1 MFDFH
6 GFEMTVFKLL
16 IGIILIVLYLRLT
29 GKQQTAQLTPIDFI
43 GNFIL
48 GGTIGGVI
56 YNHTISF
63 AEYISVLI
71 VTLAIVSGLNYLTS
85 KFMATRSL
93 VMGKA
98 YTIIEGGRFTQDA
111 LDSTDHKL
119 DPVEFLAEL
128 RGMGIF
134 SLSDISLVQR
144 EANGSLTVRRKGEGG
159 VNYVLV
165 SNGQIVSDNMELAGR
180 SDKWLRD
187 ELEQAGA
194 GALENLFLV
203 ELDAHRHLTIVDQS
217 GLTTSSAISDAAVDE
232 VTTVTEFDDPGTQT
246 ATLEDFIPADTQPD
260 EASSQTNN

>member
-16 IGIILIVLYLRLT
+16 IGVILIVLHLRLT
-29 GKQQTAQLTPIDFI
+29 GKQQTVQMTPIDFI

-48 GGTIGGVI
+48 GGIIGGVI
-56 YNHTISF
+56 YNQAFSF
-63 AEYISVLI
+63 AKYISVLL
-71 VTLAIVSGLNYLTS
+71 VTFAIVSGLNYLTS
-85 KFMATRSL
+85 KFMPTRSL

-111 LDSTDHKL
+111 LDSADHKL

-165 SNGQIVSDNMELAGR
+165 SNGQVVTDNLELAHR
-180 SDKWLRD
+180 DEKWLRA
-187 ELEQAGA
+187 ELSSAGT
-194 GALENLFLV
+194 GEVEDLFVV
-203 ELDAHRHLTIVDQS
+203 ELDADNRLNIVDQA
-217 GLTTSSAISDAAVDE
+217 GNTTALTVCDPAVTE
-232 VTTVTEFDDPGTQT
+232 VTTVTEFQNPDSEAPTLQDFAAGRTDANTQ
-246 ATLEDFIPADTQPD
+246 
-260 EASSQTNN
+260 ASK

>member
-63 AEYISVLI
+63 PEYISVLI

-85 KFMATRSL
+85 KFIATRSL

-98 YTIIEGGRFTQDA
+98 YTIIEGGRFTQSA
-111 LDSTDHKL
+111 LDDTDHKL
-119 DPVEFLAEL
+119 DPVELLAEL

-134 SLSDISLVQR
+134 SLHDLQLVQR

-165 SNGQIVSDNMELAGR
+165 SNGQIVADNLNLAHR
-180 SDKWLRD
+180 DEDWLRHEISQAGVG
-187 ELEQAGA
+187 ELE
-194 GALENLFLV
+194 NIFLV
-203 ELDAHRHLTIVDQS
+203 ELTPDNRLNIVDES
-217 GLTTSSAISDAAVDE
+217 GNTTAMNISDPAVNV
-232 VTTVTEFDDPGTQT
+232 VTTVAEFQNPETTT
-246 ATLEDFIPADTQPD
+246 ATLEDFAADKASDEENPAH
-260 EASSQTNN
+260 

>member
-1 MFDFH
+1 MFDVH

-16 IGIILIVLYLRLT
+16 IGIILIVLHLRLT
-29 GKQQTAQLTPIDFI
+29 GKQQTTQLTPIDFI

-48 GGTIGGVI
+48 GGVIGGVI
-56 YNHTISF
+56 YNHAISF
-63 AEYISVLI
+63 AEYISFLL
-71 VTLAIVSGLNYLTS
+71 VTFGIISGLNYLTS
-85 KFMATRSL
+85 KFMSTRSL

-165 SNGQIVSDNMELAGR
+165 SSGQVVTDNLELAGH
-180 SDKWLRD
+180 SEEWLRG
-187 ELEQAGA
+187 ELEQAGVTD
-194 GALENLFLV
+194 LVDLFLV
-203 ELDAHRHLTIVDQS
+203 ELDAADRLNIVDQE
-217 GLTTSSAISDAAVDE
+217 GQTTSVRISDPKAVE
-232 VTTVTEFDDPGTQT
+232 VTTVTEFQAPHEQS
-246 ATLEDFIPADTQPD
+246 ATLEDVIPEDAREGVATSDG
-260 EASSQTNN
+260 

>member
-16 IGIILIVLYLRLT
+16 IGITLIVLHLRLT
-29 GKQQTAQLTPIDFI
+29 GKQQTVQLTPIDFI

-48 GGTIGGVI
+48 GGIIGGVI
-56 YNHTISF
+56 YNHAISF
-63 AEYISVLI
+63 AEYISFLLVAFGI
-71 VTLAIVSGLNYLTS
+71 ISGLNYLTS
-85 KFMATRSL
+85 KFMSTRSL

-111 LDSTDHKL
+111 LDNTDHKL

-165 SNGQIVSDNMELAGR
+165 SNGQVVTDNLKLAHR
-180 SDKWLRD
+180 DEEWLRTELSSAGVG
-187 ELEQAGA
+187 ELED
-194 GALENLFLV
+194 LFVV
-203 ELDAHRHLTIVDQS
+203 ELDANNRLNIISQTGNTTAMTVSDPTI
-217 GLTTSSAISDAAVDE
+217 TE
-232 VTTVTEFDDPGTQT
+232 VTMVTEFQNPDSQAP
-246 ATLEDFIPADTQPD
+246 TLEEFAADNTD
-260 EASSQTNN
+260 TGTETSK

>member
-16 IGIILIVLYLRLT
+16 IGIILIVLHLRLT
-29 GKQQTAQLTPIDFI
+29 GKQQTVQMTPIDFI

-85 KFMATRSL
+85 KFMSTRSL

-98 YTIIEGGRFTQDA
+98 YTIIEGGRFTQSA
-111 LDSTDHKL
+111 LNDTDHKL

-134 SLSDISLVQR
+134 SLHDLQLVQR

-165 SNGQIVSDNMELAGR
+165 SNGQVVTDNLELAHR
-180 SDKWLRD
+180 DEEWLRGELAAAGVG
-187 ELEQAGA
+187 ELESI
-194 GALENLFLV
+194 FIV
-203 ELDAHRHLTIVDQS
+203 ELTPDNRLNIVDES
-217 GLTTSSAISDAAVDE
+217 GNTTAMNISDPAVNV
-232 VTTVTEFDDPGTQT
+232 VTTVTEFQNPETTT
-246 ATLEDFIPADTQPD
+246 ATLEDFAADKASDEEHPAR
-260 EASSQTNN
+260 

>member
-6 GFEMTVFKLL
+6 GFEITVFKLL

-85 KFMATRSL
+85 KFIATRSL

-98 YTIIEGGRFTQDA
+98 YTIVEGGRFTQSA
-111 LDSTDHKL
+111 LDDTDHKL
-119 DPVEFLAEL
+119 DPVELLAEL

-134 SLSDISLVQR
+134 SLHDLQLVQR

-165 SNGQIVSDNMELAGR
+165 SNGQIVADNLNLAHR
-180 SDKWLRD
+180 DEDWLRHEISQAGVG
-187 ELEQAGA
+187 ELE
-194 GALENLFLV
+194 NIFLV
-203 ELDAHRHLTIVDQS
+203 ELTPDNRLNIVDES
-217 GLTTSSAISDAAVDE
+217 GNTTAMNISDPAVNV
-232 VTTVTEFDDPGTQT
+232 VTTVAEFQNPETTT
-246 ATLEDFIPADTQPD
+246 ATLEDFAADKASDEENPAH
-260 EASSQTNN
+260 

>member
-16 IGIILIVLYLRLT
+16 IGIILIVLHLRLT
-29 GKQQTAQLTPIDFI
+29 GKQQTTQLTPIDFI

-48 GGTIGGVI
+48 GGIIGGVI
-56 YNHTISF
+56 YNHAISF
-63 AEYISVLI
+63 AEYISFLL
-71 VTLAIVSGLNYLTS
+71 VTFGIISGLNYLTS
-85 KFMATRSL
+85 KFMSTRSL

-165 SNGQIVSDNMELAGR
+165 SSGQVVTDNLELAGH
-180 SDKWLRD
+180 SEEWLRG
-187 ELEQAGA
+187 ELEQAGITD
-194 GALENLFLV
+194 LVDLFLV
-203 ELDAHRHLTIVDQS
+203 ELDAADQLNIVDQE
-217 GLTTSSAISDAAVDE
+217 GQTTSVRISDPKAVE
-232 VTTVTEFDDPGTQT
+232 VTTVTEFQAPHEQS
-246 ATLEDFIPADTQPD
+246 ATLEDVIPEDAREGAATSDG
-260 EASSQTNN
+260 

>member
-1 MFDFH
+1 MFDVH
-6 GFEMTVFKLL
+6 GFELTVFKLL
-16 IGIILIVLYLRLT
+16 IGVTLIVLHLRLT
-29 GKQQTAQLTPIDFI
+29 GKQRTVQLTPIDFI

-48 GGTIGGVI
+48 GGIIGGVI
-56 YNHTISF
+56 YNHAISF
-63 AEYISVLI
+63 AEYISFLL
-71 VTLAIVSGLNYLTS
+71 VTFGIISGLNYLTS
-85 KFMATRSL
+85 KFMSTRSL

-165 SNGQIVSDNMELAGR
+165 SSGQVVTDNLELAGH
-180 SDKWLRD
+180 SEEWLRG
-187 ELEQAGA
+187 ELEQAGITDLA
-194 GALENLFLV
+194 DLFLV
-203 ELDAHRHLTIVDQS
+203 ELDAADRLNIVDQE
-217 GLTTSSAISDAAVDE
+217 GQTTSVRISDPKAVE
-232 VTTVTEFDDPGTQT
+232 VTTVTEFQAPHEQS
-246 ATLEDFIPADTQPD
+246 ATLEDVIPEDAREGAATSD
-260 EASSQTNN
+260 N

>member
-1 MFDFH
+1 MFDVH

-16 IGIILIVLYLRLT
+16 IGIILIVLHLRLT
-29 GKQQTAQLTPIDFI
+29 GKQQTTQLTPIDFI

-48 GGTIGGVI
+48 GGVIGGVI
-56 YNHTISF
+56 YNHAISF
-63 AEYISVLI
+63 AEYISFLL
-71 VTLAIVSGLNYLTS
+71 VTFGIISGLNYLTS
-85 KFMATRSL
+85 KFMSTRSL

-98 YTIIEGGRFTQDA
+98 YTIIEGGRFSQDA

-187 ELEQAGA
+187 ELEQADA

-217 GLTTSSAISDAAVDE
+217 GLTTSLATSDAAVDE

>member
-16 IGIILIVLYLRLT
+16 IGIILIVLHLRLT
-29 GKQQTAQLTPIDFI
+29 GKQQTVQMTPIDFI

-85 KFMATRSL
+85 KFIATRSL

-159 VNYVLV
+159 INYVLV
-165 SNGQIVSDNMELAGR
+165 SSGQVVTDNLELAGH
-180 SDKWLRD
+180 SEEWLRG
-187 ELEQAGA
+187 ELEQAGITDLD
-194 GALENLFLV
+194 GLFLV
-203 ELDAHRHLTIVDQS
+203 ELDAADRLNIVDQE
-217 GLTTSSAISDAAVDE
+217 GQTTSVRISDPKAVE
-232 VTTVTEFDDPGTQT
+232 VTTVTEFQAPHEQS
-246 ATLEDFIPADTQPD
+246 ATLEDVIPEDAREGAATSDD
-260 EASSQTNN
+260 

>member
-16 IGIILIVLYLRLT
+16 IGVTLIVLHLRLT
-29 GKQQTAQLTPIDFI
+29 GKQRTVQLTPIDFI

-48 GGTIGGVI
+48 GGVIGGVI
-56 YNHTISF
+56 YNHAISF
-63 AEYISVLI
+63 AEYISFLL
-71 VTLAIVSGLNYLTS
+71 VTFGIISGLNYLTS
-85 KFMATRSL
+85 KFMSTRSL

-111 LDSTDHKL
+111 LDNTDHKL

-165 SNGQIVSDNMELAGR
+165 SNGQVVTDNLKLAHR
-180 SDKWLRD
+180 DEEWLRTELSSAGVG
-187 ELEQAGA
+187 ELED
-194 GALENLFLV
+194 LFVV
-203 ELDAHRHLTIVDQS
+203 ELDADNRLNIISQTGNTTAMTVSDPTI
-217 GLTTSSAISDAAVDE
+217 TE
-232 VTTVTEFDDPGTQT
+232 VTMVTEFQNPDSQAP
-246 ATLEDFIPADTQPD
+246 TLEDFATEGTD
-260 EASSQTNN
+260 AKAQTSK

>member
-1 MFDFH
+1 MFDVH

-16 IGIILIVLYLRLT
+16 IGVILIVLHLRLT
-29 GKQQTAQLTPIDFI
+29 GKQQTVQMTPIDFI

-63 AEYISVLI
+63 AEYISILI
-71 VTLAIVSGLNYLTS
+71 VTLAIISGLNFLTS
-85 KFMATRSL
+85 KFMPTRSL

-98 YTIIEGGRFTQDA
+98 YTIIEGGRFTQSA

-134 SLSDISLVQR
+134 SLHDLQLVQR

-165 SNGQIVSDNMELAGR
+165 SNGQVVTDNLELAHR
-180 SDKWLRD
+180 DEEWLRGELAAAGVG
-187 ELEQAGA
+187 ELESI
-194 GALENLFLV
+194 FIV
-203 ELDAHRHLTIVDQS
+203 ELTPDNRLNIVDES
-217 GLTTSSAISDAAVDE
+217 GNTTAMNISDPAVNG
-232 VTTVTEFDDPGTQT
+232 VTTVTEFQNPDSQAPALEEFAADGT
-246 ATLEDFIPADTQPD
+246 DTNT
-260 EASSQTNN
+260 ETSK

>member
-1 MFDFH
+1 MFDVH

-16 IGIILIVLYLRLT
+16 IGVTLIVLHLRLT
-29 GKQQTAQLTPIDFI
+29 GKQRTVQLTPIDFI

-48 GGTIGGVI
+48 GGVIGGVI
-56 YNHTISF
+56 YNHAISF
-63 AEYISVLI
+63 AEYISFLL
-71 VTLAIVSGLNYLTS
+71 VTFGIISGLNYLTS
-85 KFMATRSL
+85 KFMSTRSL

-187 ELEQAGA
+187 ELEQADA

-217 GLTTSSAISDAAVDE
+217 GLTTSLATSDAAVDE

>member
-1 MFDFH
+1 MFDIH

-16 IGIILIVLYLRLT
+16 IGVTLIVLHLRLT
-29 GKQQTAQLTPIDFI
+29 GKQQMVQLTPIDFI

-48 GGTIGGVI
+48 GGIIGGVI
-56 YNHTISF
+56 YNHAISF
-63 AEYISVLI
+63 AEYISFLL
-71 VTLAIVSGLNYLTS
+71 VTFGIISGLNYLTS
-85 KFMATRSL
+85 KFMSTRSL
-93 VMGKA
+93 VMGQA

-165 SNGQIVSDNMELAGR
+165 SSGQVVTDNLELAGH
-180 SDKWLRD
+180 SEEWLRG
-187 ELEQAGA
+187 ELEQAGITDLA
-194 GALENLFLV
+194 DLFLV
-203 ELDAHRHLTIVDQS
+203 ELDAADRLNIVDQE
-217 GLTTSSAISDAAVDE
+217 GQTTSVRISDPKAVE
-232 VTTVTEFDDPGTQT
+232 VTTVTEFQAPNEQS
-246 ATLEDFIPADTQPD
+246 ATLEDVIPEDAREGAATSDD
-260 EASSQTNN
+260 

>member
-16 IGIILIVLYLRLT
+16 IGITLIVLHLRLT
-29 GKQQTAQLTPIDFI
+29 GKQQTVQLTPIDFI

-48 GGTIGGVI
+48 GGIIGGVI
-56 YNHTISF
+56 YNHAISF
-63 AEYISVLI
+63 AEYISFLLVAFGI
-71 VTLAIVSGLNYLTS
+71 ISGLNYLTS
-85 KFMATRSL
+85 KFMSTRSL

-111 LDSTDHKL
+111 LDNTDRKL

-165 SNGQIVSDNMELAGR
+165 SNGQIVTDNLELAHR
-180 SDKWLRD
+180 DKEWLRT
-187 ELEQAGA
+187 EL
-194 GALENLFLV
+194 
-203 ELDAHRHLTIVDQS
+203 
-217 GLTTSSAISDAAVDE
+217 
-232 VTTVTEFDDPGTQT
+232 
-246 ATLEDFIPADTQPD
+246 
-260 EASSQTNN
+260 